1 VNRWLA
7 LLVAII
13 AGGAFA
19 FAAILGFVATL
30 YGVLWIYVFGDDP
43 WPPWV
48 DRISNIGIPILG
60 LALWAIAAW
69 VIWRRLTGPRPA
81 G

>member
-7 LLVAII
+7 LFVAII
-13 AGGAFA
+13 AGGACA
-19 FAAILGFVATL
+19 FVLVLGFTVATL
-30 YGVLWIYVFGDDP
+30 GVLWIYIFGDDP

-48 DRISNIGIPILG
+48 GTG
-60 LALWAIAAW
+60 LDVVVPLVGVASWAGAAW
-69 VIWRRLTGPRPA
+69 IIWKRLSDSPRA